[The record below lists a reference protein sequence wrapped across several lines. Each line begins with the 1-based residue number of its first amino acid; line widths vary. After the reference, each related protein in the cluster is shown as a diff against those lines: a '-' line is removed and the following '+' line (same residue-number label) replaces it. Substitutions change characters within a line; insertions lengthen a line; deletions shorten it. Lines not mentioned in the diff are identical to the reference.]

1 MRSKNKTAPGFL
13 FLVATA
19 GSGIFII
26 QLVIF
31 MMGPLLVDIADDL
44 GVEVPVAGQLNTV
57 TAGVWLFVAGSA
69 GYFSDRYGRKPI
81 LLIGLVA
88 TIVGVLGMGVAW
100 TFPVAML
107 FRAVS
112 GLGGLIPPTF
122 SAFLADYV
130 PASSRGKAF
139 GWMSAT
145 GGLAIVVG
153 VPLTT
158 LVGELVGWR
167 WSFVAAAAAT
177 ALVGLFVFLRLP
189 NPAPVGNSGGIL
201 TRFAPLARVGLIWDM
216 SLVNMTHRIA
226 YFGFSTYFAAYL
238 IVSHDLS
245 TGQTAIP
252 VAIIGVGTVVS
263 PAVVGYMADSRHRSK
278 VMPVG
283 LAISG
288 VIAYL
293 IFGVDLPL
301 LLVVALGLL
310 FTVAIFA
317 PFTMFHTFLS
327 LIGGRRLQGTAMNVP
342 AFSNQSGAMFGPALG
357 GLALAIGGYGAIGL
371 LCMVVA
377 VFGSVVAAARVRD
390 DRIRAATERIAR
402 LDPQGNTDNR

>member
-1 MRSKNKTAPGFL
+1 MISKDRAARGFL

-26 QLVIF
+26 QLVVF
-31 MMGPLLVDIADDL
+31 MMGPLLVDIAADL
-44 GVEVPVAGQLNTV
+44 GVDVPVAGQLNTV

-88 TIVGVLGMGVAW
+88 TMIGVLGMGMAW
-100 TFPVAML
+100 TFPLAML

-130 PASSRGKAF
+130 PPTSRGKAF

-167 WSFVAAAAAT
+167 WSFVAAGAAT
-177 ALVGLFVFLRLP
+177 ALVGIFVLLRLP
-189 NPAPVGNSGGIL
+189 NPAPVGNSGGIF
-201 TRFAPLARVGLIWDM
+201 TRFAPLARLGLIWDM

-226 YFGFSTYFAAYL
+226 YFGFATYFAAYL
-238 IVSHDLS
+238 IVGHDLS

-278 VMPVG
+278 VMPIG

-288 VIAYL
+288 VLAYL
-293 IFGVDLPL
+293 IFAVDLPL
-301 LLVVALGLL
+301 TVVVALGLI
-310 FTVAIFA
+310 FTFAIFA

-357 GLALAIGGYGAIGL
+357 GLALAMGGYGAVGIT
-371 LCMVVA
+371 CMA
-377 VFGSVVAAARVRD
+377 IAILGALVAATRVTD
-390 DRIRAATERIAR
+390 NRIRTASETIAR
-402 LDPQGNTDNR
+402 LEK